1 MLVDYSDS
9 ESEGEAAPVAI
20 TKPSSTPAS
29 APAPSKPAFQA
40 ASGKIKVDLPTIRPD
55 PTAAPEEPPAKKAR
69 TAGAF
74 SGINSFLPAPKRTV
88 AQNAPKKG
96 VSLKTS
102 SEAAF
107 SREVPQYDEPMPGER
122 PIVEEKKKD
131 EEVKLIGKA
140 TRFLP
145 LSVSSKKKKKPL
157 VPKAQPPIEKNVAE
171 QGDGSQAPAQA
182 AAQSKPKF
190 RKSLFSVQ
198 QEEEPEAA
206 PPVETYEPLTAHPD
220 IMEAPS
226 EPQPEVPQ
234 EPTLSTI
241 ASDLNLTAAQKRH
254 LFGRN
259 GKDVSITHFNMDS
272 EYANNEKMRQ
282 AGEVTQHRAVKAVA
296 PGKHSLQ
303 QLVNN
308 AKTQQDGL
316 EDAWAEG
323 RKNRGEG
330 SARYGWGK

>member
-9 ESEGEAAPVAI
+9 DSDGETIPAPIPTPKAAP
-20 TKPSSTPAS
+20 KPS
-29 APAPSKPAFQA
+29 FQA
-40 ASGKIKVDLPTIRPD
+40 TSGKIKVDLPSIRPD
-55 PTAAPEEPPAKKAR
+55 PTAAPDEPPAKKAR

-74 SGINSFLPAPKRTV
+74 SGINSFLPAPKRTA

-107 SREVPQYDEPMPGER
+107 SREVPQYDAPMPGEGFLKDD
-122 PIVEEKKKD
+122 EKK
-131 EEVKLIGKA
+131 EQEVKLIGKA

-145 LSVSSKKKKKPL
+145 LSVSSKKKKKPVL
-157 VPKAQPPIEKNVAE
+157 PKAAPIGESSAAE
-171 QGDGSQAPAQA
+171 LETASKAQA
-182 AAQSKPKF
+182 AVPDPKPKV

-198 QEEEPEAA
+198 QEEPEEPEPVHPKENYEH
-206 PPVETYEPLTAHPD
+206 PPTATTTTESAYE
-220 IMEAPS
+220 EPS
-226 EPQPEVPQ
+226 PQPSGQ
-234 EPTLSTI
+234 STLSTI

-259 GKDVSITHFNMDS
+259 GKDVSITHFDMDS

-308 AKTQQDGL
+308 AKTQRDGL

>member
-9 ESEGEAAPVAI
+9 ESENEAAPA
-20 TKPSSTPAS
+20 A
-29 APAPSKPAFQA
+29 AAPSKSTQAPTKPAFQA
-40 ASGKIKVDLPTIRPD
+40 ASGKIKVDLPSIRPD
-55 PTAAPEEPPAKKAR
+55 PTAAPDEPPAKKAR

-74 SGINSFLPAPKRTV
+74 SGINSFLPAPKRAV

-122 PIVEEKKKD
+122 PITEETKQKPD
-131 EEVKLIGKA
+131 EEVKLVGKA

-145 LSVSSKKKKKPL
+145 LSVSSKKKKKPVL
-157 VPKAQPPIEKNVAE
+157 PKAPPAVEKSAGE
-171 QGDGSQAPAQA
+171 EGDGLKTQEPVPE
-182 AAQSKPKF
+182 PKAKV

-198 QEEEPEAA
+198 QEEEPAA
-206 PPVETYEPLTAHPD
+206 PVEAYEHVTTQ
-220 IMEAPS
+220 S
-226 EPQPEVPQ
+226 NQPEESLPETTQ
-234 EPTLSTI
+234 PPPTMDQQPTLSTT

-259 GKDVSITHFNMDS
+259 GKDVSITTFNMDS

-308 AKTQQDGL
+308 AKTQRDGL